1 MNKKIVKRI
10 GIATLGVCVLLLVAL
25 LFIGNYMVE
34 YSLTVHGGGGNREVT
49 LEVKEY
55 DEELQQIIL
64 DNEKKQEKLNKSFES
79 RVKEQAVHITSE
91 DGLKL
96 NAAYFEQSSS
106 HKWAIVIH
114 GYNCDHSNMER
125 YSQHYYDAGYQV
137 LAPDLRACGESEGT
151 YYGMGWLDRKDIL
164 GWMDWIIKKD
174 PDAEIVVHGNSMGGA
189 TVMMVSGEKTPD
201 NVKVFVED
209 CGYSCVWDIFASE
222 MQLRFGLPEFPIMH
236 VSSLVSSVKVGYD
249 FSEASAVE
257 QVKKCKKPMLF
268 IHGSE
273 DDFVPFSMLEEVY
286 EAKPGNNKKKLVV
299 EGAKHNRSSYVLG
312 EAYWNEVFSF
322 IDTYSCTD

>member
-1 MNKKIVKRI
+1 MNKKIIKRI
-10 GIATLGVCVLLLVAL
+10 GIALLGMLLL
-25 LFIGNYMVE
+25 LFVVLFFAGNYMVE

-49 LEVKEY
+49 LDVKDY
-55 DEELQQIIL
+55 DEALQQKIL
-64 DNEKKQEKLNKSFES
+64 ANEKQQEILSKSFEN

-96 NAAYFEQSSS
+96 NAAYYAQSGS

-114 GYNCDHSNMER
+114 GYNCDHRNMER

-137 LAPDLRACGESEGT
+137 LAPDLRACGDSEGT
-151 YYGMGWLDRKDIL
+151 YYGMGWLDRKDML
-164 GWMDWIIKKD
+164 GWIDWIVKRD
-174 PDAEIVVHGNSMGGA
+174 PDSEIVLHGNSMGGA

-209 CGYSCVWDIFASE
+209 CGYSSVWEIFGSE
-222 MQLRFGLPEFPIMH
+222 LKLRFGLPKFPVLY
-236 VSSLVSSVKVGYD
+236 VSNFVASIKAGYD
-249 FSEASAVE
+249 LSEASAVE

-286 EAKPGNNKKKLVV
+286 EAKPGTNKKKLVV
-299 EGAKHNRSSYVLG
+299 EGAKHNRASYVLG
-312 EAYWNEVFSF
+312 EVYWEEIFSF
-322 IDTYSCTD
+322 IDTYED